1 MEDWKELSL
10 VELMD
15 LIDDTVVEWKKE
27 RKRKEKEILRLQVNE
42 MMEEVETRIKR
53 KVYNKL

>member
-1 MEDWKELSL
+1 
-10 VELMD
+10 MD